1 MIILSV
7 ALVIASMIVV
17 GLLVARR
24 VAGDSRNFLVA
35 GRTLALPVVAATL
48 MGQAVDTNATLGATD
63 QAARLG
69 FWAGATLPLGLA
81 LCLLL
86 TGLFF
91 ARPMNRMG
99 LTTLPDFFR
108 LRYGRATE
116 MAAALLMIAA
126 FAILVAGNLV
136 AGGFLFEMFL
146 GTPYVVGVLIIV
158 AAVLVYTLAGGI
170 LSDAYSSIVQVAVT
184 TLASLAL
191 LFWVAATF
199 GLGHEPGMGPL
210 DLGQLS
216 DPAQGAVVNWATLAA
231 LGVGDIVAIDFM
243 QRVFS
248 ARSPDVARRACFLA
262 AAGTAIVGVPFAL
275 AAVATGRGLLTLLD
289 EAAPVGL
296 SVLVLAGIVSAS
308 LSTADGAILGT
319 AAVAVRNVGTIRR
332 TKGPDRTTGPD
343 DMARPGRADRP
354 NRADPLLRATRWA
367 MLPVVGGSVLLAL
380 RVPQTGVLL
389 TLAFDLMLACLA
401 VPFVLGMFWRRGCAR
416 AALAALSV
424 GLVVRL
430 TLFALTPTM
439 YGADNTLL
447 YVPNTLVGA
456 AFDGWPTFIA
466 LAASLL
472 TYALVA
478 LIGPPA
484 GIRGLDLRVEETPAD
499 R

>member
-1 MIILSV
+1 MIILGV
-7 ALVIASMIVV
+7 ALAISSMIVV

-35 GRTLALPVVAATL
+35 GRTLALPIVAATL

-63 QAARLG
+63 QAAKLG

-116 MAAALLMIAA
+116 VAASVLMITA

-136 AGGFLFEMFL
+136 AGGFLFQKFL
-146 GTPYVVGVLIIV
+146 GTPYGVGVLIIV
-158 AAVLVYTLAGGI
+158 AAVLIYTLAGGI
-170 LSDAYSSIVQVAVT
+170 LSDAYSSIVQMLVT
-184 TLASLAL
+184 TAASLAL
-191 LFWVAATF
+191 LIWVAVTF
-199 GLGHEPGMGPL
+199 GLKSDPGMGPL

-231 LGVGDIVAIDFM
+231 LGIGDIVAIDFM
-243 QRVFS
+243 QRVFA

-262 AAGTAIVGVPFAL
+262 AAGTAVVGVPFAL
-275 AAVATGRGLLTLLD
+275 VAVSTGRGLLTLLD

-319 AAVAVRNVGTIRR
+319 AAVAVRNVGTVRR
-332 TKGPDRTTGPD
+332 VQRPD
-343 DMARPGRADRP
+343 
-354 NRADPLLRATRWA
+354 RADPLLRATRWA
-367 MLPVVGGSVLLAL
+367 MLPVVGGSMLLAL

-389 TLAFDLMLACLA
+389 TLAFDLMLTCLA
-401 VPFVLGMFWRRGCAR
+401 VPFVLGMFWRRGSSG
-416 AALAALSV
+416 AALAALTV

-430 TLFALTPTM
+430 SLFALTPTM
-439 YGADNTLL
+439 YGAENTLL

-466 LAASLL
+466 VAASLL
-472 TYALVA
+472 TYGLVA
-478 LIGPPA
+478 LLGAPA
-484 GIRGLDLRVEETPAD
+484 GIRGLDLRVEEAQAE

>member
-1 MIILSV
+1 MVILGV
-7 ALVIASMIVV
+7 ALAIFSMIVV

-63 QAARLG
+63 QAAKLG

-116 MAAALLMIAA
+116 VAAAVLMIMA

-136 AGGFLFEMFL
+136 AGGFLFEKFL
-146 GTPYVVGVLIIV
+146 GTPYAVGVLIIV

-170 LSDAYSSIVQVAVT
+170 LSDAYSSIVQMAVT
-184 TLASLAL
+184 AAASLAL

-199 GLGHEPGMGPL
+199 GLKHEPGMGPL

-243 QRVFS
+243 QRVFA

-262 AAGTAIVGVPFAL
+262 AAGTAVVGVPFAL
-275 AAVATGRGLLTLLD
+275 VAVSTGRGLLTLLD

-319 AAVAVRNVGTIRR
+319 AAVAVRNVGTVRR
-332 TKGPDRTTGPD
+332 VH
-343 DMARPGRADRP
+343 RPG
-354 NRADPLLRATRWA
+354 RADPLLRATRWA

-401 VPFVLGMFWRRGCAR
+401 VPFVLGMFWRRGSSR

-430 TLFALTPTM
+430 ALFALTPTM
-439 YGADNTLL
+439 YGAENTLL

-466 LAASLL
+466 VAASLL
-472 TYALVA
+472 TYTLVA
-478 LIGPPA
+478 LLGAPA
-484 GIRGLDLRVEETPAD
+484 GIRGLDLRVRETPAE